1 MKIHGFFRILKIL
14 LIISVSVISVFPF
27 YLMLVMSTRSTSEI
41 MRSLSLIPG
50 SHLLENIMKI
60 INPGFFIAYRNSLT
74 ISLCATVFSITISSM
89 AGYSIAAYNFP
100 LKNVFYNFIL
110 VTMAVPG
117 SIGMVGYLNEM
128 RVLGL
133 TRTLSPMV
141 LIWLA
146 NGFGA
151 FWMTQYL
158 KSAFQISLAESARI
172 DGCGEFGIFFR
183 IVIPCIRPALLTLF
197 LMVFLWSWNNYM
209 LPLVI
214 VNSSRNITIPLYI
227 QSLGTSFREDFG
239 ARISGLVLSIMPV
252 IVIFAIASKSFIQGL
267 MAGAIKE

>member
-1 MKIHGFFRILKIL
+1 M
-14 LIISVSVISVFPF
+14 
-27 YLMLVMSTRSTSEI
+27 
-41 MRSLSLIPG
+41 
-50 SHLLENIMKI
+50 
-60 INPGFFIAYRNSLT
+60 
-74 ISLCATVFSITISSM
+74 FSIAISSM

-172 DGCGEFGIFFR
+172 DGCDEFGIFFR
-183 IVIPCIRPALLTLF
+183 IVVPCIRPALLTLF

-209 LPLVI
+209 LPLII

-239 ARISGLVLSIMPV
+239 ARISGLVLSIAP
-252 IVIFAIASKSFIQGL
+252 IIAIFAVASKSFIQGL
-267 MAGAIKE
+267 TAGAIKE